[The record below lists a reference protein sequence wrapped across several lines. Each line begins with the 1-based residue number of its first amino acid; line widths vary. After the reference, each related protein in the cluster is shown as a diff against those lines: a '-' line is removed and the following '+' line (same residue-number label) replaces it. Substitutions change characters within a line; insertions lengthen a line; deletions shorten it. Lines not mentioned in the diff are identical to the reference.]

1 MEQSG
6 HTFHPI
12 LQAKGVS
19 SQENSLERPGET
31 GISLPDCLLAELQM
45 LVSLLWSRAVE

>member
-12 LQAKGVS
+12 LQAKGIS
-19 SQENSLERPGET
+19 SQENSLERSGET
-31 GISLPDCLLAELQM
+31 GISLPDCLLAEPQM
-45 LVSLLWSRAVE
+45 PVGLLWSRAVE